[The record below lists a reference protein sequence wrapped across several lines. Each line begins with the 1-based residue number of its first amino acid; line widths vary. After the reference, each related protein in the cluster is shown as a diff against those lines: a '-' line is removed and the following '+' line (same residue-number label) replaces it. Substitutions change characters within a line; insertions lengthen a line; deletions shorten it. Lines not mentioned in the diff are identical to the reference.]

1 MTAHVQDRGLEARRA
16 LVRNMLKDCLQY
28 CLQDQGN
35 TKTRISSS
43 LNVSEQNHVLPL
55 GASAEPGNFSLY
67 QHASDGD
74 RPLEGKM
81 QVSGGADAKFAKK
94 TFINFGNVKPVA
106 INQTF
111 F

>member
-16 LVRNMLKDCLQY
+16 LVRNMLKDCLQ
-28 CLQDQGN
+28 DQGN

-43 LNVSEQNHVLPL
+43 LNISEQNHVLPL
-55 GASAEPGNFSLY
+55 GASAEPGNFSLD

-81 QVSGGADAKFAKK
+81 
-94 TFINFGNVKPVA
+94 
-106 INQTF
+106 
-111 F
+111 

>member
-43 LNVSEQNHVLPL
+43 LNISEQNHVLPL
-55 GASAEPGNFSLY
+55 GASAEPGNFSLD
-67 QHASDGD
+67 QQASDGD

-81 QVSGGADAKFAKK
+81 
-94 TFINFGNVKPVA
+94 
-106 INQTF
+106 
-111 F
+111 